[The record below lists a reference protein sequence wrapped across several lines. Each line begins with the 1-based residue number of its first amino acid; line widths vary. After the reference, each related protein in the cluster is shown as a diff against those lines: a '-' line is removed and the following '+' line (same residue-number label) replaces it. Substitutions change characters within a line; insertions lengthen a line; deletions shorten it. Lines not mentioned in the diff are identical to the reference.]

1 MGTETETTLEA
12 IRAAYKAGIPV
23 ENADMTRSGLGI
35 PGVDL
40 RPIAMLSVANTE
52 FSDRFIPRI
61 QGAKAPSVSGKIIQG
76 TTGVA
81 SGRFGTAEEGKRGG
95 SLSISGANSGAFHK
109 TLSVEQGV
117 TDEAILM
124 AQDPFDPYA
133 AAADWC
139 LVETKRVNH
148 RFNLFGRSD
157 TGSDAFAAGAL
168 TSGAAATPTASQ
180 STGGSIADAT
190 LLYSIVPLT
199 GEAAYRVMGYPL
211 NDSFAGGTPKAGSEL
226 LDYTRTNADGTT
238 TTEKGGTGQKSAERS
253 ITVSSGGGAASVIL
267 SWTPTVG
274 ALGYAVFAGTSTGDL
289 AFQGFVPTAYAKH
302 TVLKSGSN
310 FQSNSGNFTTDNS
323 VDPLQYDGI
332 LTRLLKTG
340 SGADLQALTSG
351 STFTANAR
359 GGIAE
364 IDSMIARA
372 WAKFKGFSYKYM
384 AMSGNTQTALMT
396 ALFGSTST
404 SKVTYLQDA
413 SKQDPLGL
421 TNSRYK
427 TQYGAVLE
435 IVIDPYI
442 PDGIVLFGTDVIPSA
457 VGGGYN
463 AAPVNFVYLRDFW
476 GDDWARVTRSRRS
489 AVHLQG
495 SIFVRAPAVYGAL
508 TNILV

>member
-1 MGTETETTLEA
+1 MSEAQRTLDA
-12 IRAAYKAGIPV
+12 IRKVYEGSVPV
-23 ENADMTRSGLGI
+23 ENADMTNTGI
-35 PGVDL
+35 GIGGVDL
-40 RPIAMLSVANTE
+40 RPVAMLSVANTE

-95 SLSISGANSGAFHK
+95 SLSISGTNSGSFHK
-109 TLSVEQGV
+109 TISVEQGV

-148 RFNLFGRSD
+148 RFNLFGR
-157 TGSDAFAAGAL
+157 TNTASDAFAAGAL
-168 TSGAAATPTASQ
+168 TSGAAPTPTALQ

-190 LLYSIVPLT
+190 MLYSIVPLT
-199 GEAAYRVMGYPL
+199 GEAAYRCGGYPI
-211 NDSFAGGTPKAGSEL
+211 NGFTSSAPAAGAEL

-238 TTEKGGTGQKSAERS
+238 TTEVGGTGQKSAERS
-253 ITVSSGGGAASVIL
+253 ITVSAGGGTAKVVL

-274 ALGYAVFAGTSTGDL
+274 AVGYAVFAGTVSGTL
-289 AFQGFVPTAYAKH
+289 YFQGIVPTAYAEHK
-302 TVLKSGSN
+302 VYVSGAN
-310 FQSNSGNFTTDNS
+310 YQANTGNFTADNS
-323 VDPLQYDGI
+323 VDALQYDGI
-332 LTRLLKTG
+332 LTRLMKTG
-340 SGADLQALTSG
+340 SGADLVNLTSG

-359 GGIAE
+359 GGIVE
-364 IDSMIARA
+364 IDAMLARA

-396 ALFGSTST
+396 ALFGSPST

-413 SKQDPLGL
+413 SKSDPLGL

-427 TQYGAVLE
+427 TQYGSVLE

-442 PDGIVLFGTDVIPSA
+442 PDGIILFGTDVIPSA
-457 VGGGYN
+457 VGGGYS
-463 AAPVNFVYLRDFW
+463 AAPVSFVYLRDYW

-495 SIFVRAPAVYGAL
+495 SIFVRAPAIYGVL
-508 TNILV
+508 GNILV